1 MSLEILKRHEG
12 FRATCYKC
20 TAGKLTIGYG
30 YNLEAN
36 PLKLRASEV
45 EDMIEN
51 GITRHFA
58 EILLTMMVCEI
69 TKTLQV
75 KIEGFEKLDEARRWV
90 LINMCYNMGLNGLLG
105 FKNTLEFIRK
115 GNYESAAYNMMKSK
129 WAAQVKGRA
138 SELAKIM
145 RDGI

>member
-1 MSLEILKRHEG
+1 MSLEMLKRHEG
-12 FRATCYKC
+12 FRATCYHC
-20 TAGKLTIGYG
+20 TAGKLTVGFG
-30 YNLEAN
+30 YNLDAN
-36 PLKLRASEV
+36 PLHLTQNIVDDIIKNGMT
-45 EDMIEN
+45 EDYAEN
-51 GITRHFA
+51 
-58 EILLTMMVCEI
+58 LLKMMVSEI
-69 TKTLQV
+69 NKTLQV
-75 KIEGFEKLDEARRWV
+75 KIEGFQKLDEARRWV

>member
-1 MSLEILKRHEG
+1 MSLEMLKRHEG
-12 FRATCYKC
+12 FSATCYKC
-20 TAGKLTIGYG
+20 TEGKLTVGYG
-30 YNLEAN
+30 YNLQSNA
-36 PLKLRASEV
+36 LHLTKG
-45 EDMIEN
+45 MIDEIEKH
-51 GITRHFA
+51 GITQDYA
-58 EILLTMMVCEI
+58 ENLLKMMVNEI

-75 KIEGFEKLDEARRWV
+75 KIEGFEKLDSARRWV

-105 FKNTLEFIRK
+105 FKNTLKYIHD

-129 WAAQVKGRA
+129 WATQVKGRA